1 MAFEAKTQAFSS
13 SIGTVTVGT
22 GEKAVKLGGV
32 NVLPFYSFDAPIE
45 NAPKIGVEITDA
57 GLAAYPQKG
66 LQEFYAGCTTPAEM
80 AKRAESMPGVSFI
93 CLHLEGADPS
103 GENKSTE
110 ECVAIAKSV
119 ADATD
124 LPLVIMGCKN
134 IEKDSELFTKISE
147 ALQGK
152 NILVLSAR
160 EEDYKT
166 VGASAALAYGQK
178 VGAESAVDINLAKQL
193 NVLMTQLGVAPS
205 SIVMNAGSAAAGYG
219 YEYVAST
226 LDRIRAAA
234 LAQSDDQLQMPI
246 MTPVST
252 EAWGVKE
259 AIMSE
264 ADMPEW
270 GDAEER
276 GIEMEITT
284 AAACL
289 TGGSDAVIMRHP
301 AAIKAI
307 ADMIAALV

>member
-1 MAFEAKTQAFSS
+1 
-13 SIGTVTVGT
+13 
-22 GEKAVKLGGV
+22 
-32 NVLPFYSFDAPIE
+32 
-45 NAPKIGVEITDA
+45 
-57 GLAAYPQKG
+57 
-66 LQEFYAGCTTPAEM
+66 M
-80 AKRAESMPGVSFI
+80 AKRVETMHGASFI
-93 CLHLEGADPS
+93 CLHFEGADPNGDNRS
-103 GENKSTE
+103 VE
-110 ECVAIAKSV
+110 ECVEIAKSV

-134 IEKDSELFTKISE
+134 IEKDAELFTKVSE

-152 NILVLSAR
+152 NILVFSAR
-160 EEDYKT
+160 EENYKS
-166 VGASAALAYGQK
+166 VGASAVMAYGQK

-193 NVLMTQLGVAPS
+193 NVLMTQLGVAPT

-234 LAQSDDQLQMPI
+234 LAQSDTQLQMPI
-246 MTPVST
+246 LTPVSPET
-252 EAWGVKE
+252 WSVKE
-259 AIMSE
+259 SMVSE

-270 GDAEER
+270 GSAEER

-289 TGGSDAVIMRHP
+289 AGGSDAVIMRHP

-307 ADMIAALV
+307 SEMIEALV

>member
-1 MAFEAKTQAFSS
+1 MAFEPKTQAFTS
-13 SIGTVTVGT
+13 SIATVTLGT
-22 GEKAVKLGGV
+22 GDKACKLGGV

-57 GLAAYPQKG
+57 GIAAYPQKG

-80 AKRAESMPGVSFI
+80 AKRVETMHGASFI
-93 CLHLEGADPS
+93 CLHLEGADPN
-103 GENKSTE
+103 GENKSVE
-110 ECVAIAKSV
+110 ECVEIAKSV

-134 IEKDSELFTKISE
+134 IEKDAELFTKISE

-160 EEDYKT
+160 EENYKT

-252 EAWGVKE
+252 ETWNVKE

-270 GDAEER
+270 GDAKER

-284 AAACL
+284 ASACL
-289 TGGSDAVIMRHP
+289 AGGSDAIIMRHP

-307 ADMIAALV
+307 ADMIEALV

>member
-1 MAFEAKTQAFSS
+1 MAFEPKTQAFTS
-13 SIGTVTVGT
+13 SIATVTLGT
-22 GEKAVKLGGV
+22 GDKACKLGGV

-57 GLAAYPQKG
+57 GMAAYPQQG

-80 AKRAESMPGVSFI
+80 AKRVETMHGASFI
-93 CLHLEGADPS
+93 CLHLEGADPN
-103 GENKSTE
+103 GENKSVE
-110 ECVAIAKSV
+110 ECVEIAKSV
-119 ADATD
+119 ADATA
-124 LPLVIMGCKN
+124 LPIVVMGCKN
-134 IEKDSELFTKISE
+134 IEKDAELFTKISE
-147 ALQGK
+147 ALQGR

-160 EEDYKT
+160 EENYKT

-252 EAWGVKE
+252 EAWSVKE

-270 GDAEER
+270 GCAEER

-289 TGGSDAVIMRHP
+289 AGGSDAVIMRHP

-307 ADMIAALV
+307 ADMIEALV

>member
-1 MAFEAKTQAFSS
+1 MAFEPKTQAFTS
-13 SIGTVTVGT
+13 SIATVTLGT
-22 GEKAVKLGGV
+22 GDKACKLGGV

-45 NAPKIGVEITDA
+45 SAPKIGVEITDA
-57 GLAAYPQKG
+57 GIAAYPQKG

-80 AKRAESMPGVSFI
+80 AKRVETMHGASFI
-93 CLHLEGADPS
+93 CLHLEGADPN
-103 GENKSTE
+103 GENKSVE
-110 ECVAIAKSV
+110 ECVEIAKSV
-119 ADATD
+119 AAATE

-134 IEKDSELFTKISE
+134 IEKDAELFTKISE

-160 EEDYKT
+160 EENYKG

-259 AIMSE
+259 SIMSE

-284 AAACL
+284 ASACL
-289 TGGSDAVIMRHP
+289 AGGSDAVIMRHP

-307 ADMIAALV
+307 ADMIEALV

>member
-13 SIGTVTVGT
+13 SIAKVTIGT
-22 GEKAVKLGGV
+22 GDKAVTIGGV
-32 NVLPFYSFDAPIE
+32 NVLPFYSFDAAIE

-57 GLAAYPQKG
+57 GLEAYPQPG
-66 LQEFYAGCTTPAEM
+66 LKEFYAGCDTPAQM

-93 CLHLEGADPS
+93 CLHLEGADPN
-103 GENKSTE
+103 GENKSVE
-110 ECVAIAKSV
+110 ECVEIAKSV
-119 ADATD
+119 SEATD

-134 IEKDSELFTKISE
+134 VEKDAELFTKISE

-160 EEDYKT
+160 EENYKT
-166 VGASAALAYGQK
+166 VGASAALAYNQK

-205 SIVMNAGSAAAGYG
+205 SIVMNVGSAAAGYG
-219 YEYVAST
+219 YESVAST
-226 LDRIRAAA
+226 LDRVRAAA
-234 LAQSDDQLQMPI
+234 LAQSDTQLQMPI

-252 EAWGVKE
+252 ETWGVKE
-259 AIMSE
+259 SMASE
-264 ADMPEW
+264 ADVPEW
-270 GDAEER
+270 GSAEER

-284 AAACL
+284 ASACL
-289 TGGSDAVIMRHP
+289 VGGSDAVIMRHP

-307 ADMIAALV
+307 SDMIAALV